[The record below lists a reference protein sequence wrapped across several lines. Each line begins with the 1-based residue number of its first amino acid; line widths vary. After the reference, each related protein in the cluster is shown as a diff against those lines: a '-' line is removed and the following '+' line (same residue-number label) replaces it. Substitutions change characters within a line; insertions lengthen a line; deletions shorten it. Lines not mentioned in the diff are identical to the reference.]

1 MMRTVLHA
9 GARVAY
15 QVRGSG
21 PTLVLLKNNRQPRE
35 FPAAGW
41 LADRFRVV
49 EVHPVGFGASD
60 RPTAYD
66 FGSIGEQVL
75 AVLDHEGLDRF
86 AVWGFSQTA
95 AMAAMVARTTTRAT
109 ALVMGG
115 LPPIGFPGDS
125 EMSRLEREPR
135 LPRPPLEFWRAY
147 RAHDWHHELRAFAGT
162 KVVYIGTADQAIRS
176 LRRLRPVLVGIGC
189 RYLEFEGLDHAG
201 SSLGVDTAEAR
212 HVVETVSSSL

>member
-1 MMRTVLHA
+1 MRTVLHA

-15 QVRGSG
+15 QVSGSG
-21 PTLVLLKNNRQPRE
+21 PALVLLKNNRQPRD
-35 FPAAGW
+35 FPAVSW
-41 LADRFRVV
+41 LADRFRIV

-60 RPTAYD
+60 RPTTYD
-66 FGSIGEQVL
+66 FGSIGAQVL
-75 AVLDHEGLDRF
+75 TVLDHEGLDRF

-95 AMAAMVARTTTRAT
+95 AMAAMVARTTARAT

-125 EMSRLEREPR
+125 EMRRLEREPR

-147 RAHDWHHELRAFAGT
+147 RAYDWHHELRTFVGT

-176 LRRLRPVLVGIGC
+176 LRRLRPVLEGIGC

-201 SSLGVDTAEAR
+201 SSLGADTAEVR
-212 HVVETVSSSL
+212 HIVETVSSSL